1 MGIWSRRSRQVS
13 EAFSAVEIIAA
24 KRDKHELTDAQIDWV
39 ISAYTRGVVQDEQM
53 SALLMSILLNGMSN
67 HEIFRWTDAMIK
79 SGERMS
85 WSKLS
90 MPTVD
95 KHSTGGVG
103 DKITLPL
110 APLVAACGAAVPQL
124 SGRGLGHTGGTLDKL
139 ESIPGWRATL
149 SNEEMLTVLQ
159 ECGAVICA
167 AGAGLA
173 PADRKLY
180 ALRDVTGTV
189 PSIPLI
195 ASSIMS
201 KKIAE
206 GTSALV
212 LDVKTGSGAFMVDQ
226 EDAKLLA
233 RTMVDLGTRAGVKT
247 RALVTAMD
255 IPLGLTAGNALEVR
269 ESIEVLAGGGPSDVV
284 ELTLL
289 LATEMLELA
298 GVSGKDP
305 AAALKDGSAMDHWRR
320 MIKAQGGDPDA
331 KLPVAKESQQVVAQA
346 DGLIRTMDA
355 MKVGVSAWLLGA
367 GRSRQGEKIQA
378 GAGIEIH
385 AKPGEMIKKGA
396 PLFTLHTDEPERFAR
411 STAALDGAVSI
422 SNSNE
427 KVDRLPLVVARI
439 EGK

>member
-385 AKPGEMIKKGA
+385 AKPGEIIKKGA

-411 STAALDGAVSI
+411 STSALDGAVSI